1 MVIFNSYVKLPEGNR
16 KKQIQQVRLDPITI
30 RDIIKTASQGAKE
43 GIRQSRFCIGTAN
56 GKQLASTSINDL
68 ASAPINYEHDWPI
81 LSSLVRG

>member
-1 MVIFNSYVKLPEGNR
+1 MPMLRIW
-16 KKQIQQVRLDPITI
+16 IQQVRLDPITI

-56 GKQLASTSINDL
+56 GKQLASTSINDF
-68 ASAPINYEHDWPI
+68 ASATINYEHDWPI